1 MCAITSTSNY
11 QQAAD
16 SLRSLVISLLASETP
31 QTFVFFTCRDSIP
44 PPEKDYVTL
53 ELSLPHLIGM
63 LSLLLPKVNYSFST
77 NLFKQLQR
85 LEITQFPAIL
95 FMGLI
100 ALYRNP
106 TSCRGFLCSLE
117 SPYSHDP
124 LVLLCLGL
132 CDLTAGISR
141 MN

>member
-1 MCAITSTSNY
+1 MCAITSTSNC

-31 QTFVFFTCRDSIP
+31 QKFVYFTYRDASP
-44 PPEKDYVTL
+44 PPDKEYVTK

-85 LEITQFPAIL
+85 LTITQFPAVL

-106 TSCRGFLCSLE
+106 TSCRGFLCSLD